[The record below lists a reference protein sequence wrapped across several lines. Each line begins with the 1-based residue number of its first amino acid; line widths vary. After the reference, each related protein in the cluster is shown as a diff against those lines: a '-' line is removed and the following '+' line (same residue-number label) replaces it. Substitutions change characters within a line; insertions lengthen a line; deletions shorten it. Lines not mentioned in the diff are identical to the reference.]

1 MTSRSQS
8 IFQHKKKSNGSVAPG
23 NNAPIFHYSAMNAA
37 TGESDLAEY
46 HRHLKNKQRWL
57 EKNILALN
65 DSAREAVA
73 QSHTAMMKSN
83 SPP

>member
-1 MTSRSQS
+1 MDE
-8 IFQHKKKSNGSVAPG
+8 
-23 NNAPIFHYSAMNAA
+23 
-37 TGESDLAEY
+37 GELADY
-46 HRHLKNKQRWL
+46 HWHLKNKQIWL

-73 QSHTAMMKSN
+73 QSHTAMMQSN